1 MSIISGIGTVAS
13 LLSLL
18 KSKKDNPK
26 ETYNDIKKMLPKDL
40 AIADSYISFTK
51 PFVVN
56 PITMVDQTLE
66 FDEDLSVILSTAN
79 LVFASYYTLAL
90 QADSTL
96 GGVNVRQKL
105 DKFNPERKLSVP
117 SMEGMMI
124 SNEAFYAG
132 LPSLE
137 NGVQYSEEAVI
148 DPLLNTGR
156 DATDPKSQLKE
167 EVDLLELKKKQAE
180 LTSNKTE
187 IKDITPK
194 ENKNLF
200 LGRTF
205 SVTLQEGVETINI
218 SVVIRLMTEVIDKES
233 MVHMLSLGKYA
244 YKAIDRFKRWRTG
257 TISFAD
263 LFLCRDI
270 LDAHRRALK
279 HDQSGIYRDITK
291 RGLNNAV
298 AALTS
303 KQASVGTNSGIAV
316 ISEDTARDI
325 EFRIGDKLDKASV
338 RDRVFQSLNLM
349 LLFVYDPAYGHVTM
363 YQRGLN
369 YSSESTIKEMKGGT
383 DKADKGADIS
393 ELFKRIASGDKLF

>member
-1 MSIISGIGTVAS
+1 
-13 LLSLL
+13 
-18 KSKKDNPK
+18 
-26 ETYNDIKKMLPKDL
+26 MLPKDL

-105 DKFNPERKLSVP
+105 DKFNPERKMSIP
-117 SMEGMMI
+117 SMKGIMI

-137 NGVQYSEEAVI
+137 SGVQYSEEAVI
-148 DPLLNTGR
+148 DP
-156 DATDPKSQLKE
+156 TDPKSQLKE
-167 EVDLLELKKKQAE
+167 EVDLLELKKRQAE
-180 LTSNKTE
+180 LTSNKAE

-218 SVVIRLMTEVIDKES
+218 TVVIRLMTEVIDKES

-244 YKAIDRFKRWRTG
+244 YRAIDRFKRWRTG

-279 HDQSGIYRDITK
+279 HDQSGIYRDITN

-298 AALTS
+298 AALQS
-303 KQASVGTNSGIAV
+303 KQASVGTNSGIAI